1 MRGFVIIFRFKE
13 YINLYIFINGFFM
26 LSKKIIKNLMLSW
39 FYKLIR
45 INELEF

>member
-26 LSKKIIKNLMLSW
+26 LSKKIIIENNKKFNV
-39 FYKLIR
+39 KLV
-45 INELEF
+45 L